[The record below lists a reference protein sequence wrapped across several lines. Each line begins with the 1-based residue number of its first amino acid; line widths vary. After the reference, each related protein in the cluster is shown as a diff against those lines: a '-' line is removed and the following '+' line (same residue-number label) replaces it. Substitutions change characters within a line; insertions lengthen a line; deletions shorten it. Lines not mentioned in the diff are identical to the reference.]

1 MGVTVSYKGETIA
14 SMNTGGTKTLKTAGK
29 YCEGNITLGYVP
41 DGITPSGSV
50 SITANGTYD
59 VTDKASAVV
68 AVPTGSMTSKAW
80 VLTTPTDSAGG
91 AEVPIVS
98 SDAWL
103 LAHKNDSSLVITLTT
118 LAPLTPTAKYILAY
132 MHTAFSIDST
142 NAGRFGRS
150 VRCGTSSTSFSDNGP
165 YVAVGTAQQGFYINN
180 NGGLSF
186 YPKDGGS
193 QALIL
198 PKGTWLVTASVSGAN

>member
-14 SMNTGGTKTLKTAGK
+14 SMNAGGTKTLKTAGK
-29 YCEGNITLGYVP
+29 YCEGDITLGYVP
-41 DGITPSGSV
+41 DGITPSGSI
-50 SITANGTYD
+50 SITTNGTHD

-68 AVPTGSMTSKAW
+68 AVPTGSMNTKAW
-80 VLTTPTDSAGG
+80 VFTTASDSAAG

-103 LAHKNDSSLVITLTT
+103 LAHKNDSSLVISMINLS
-118 LAPLTPTAKYILAY
+118 PLTPTAKYIFGY
-132 MHTAFSIDST
+132 MHTAFTIDST
-142 NAGRFGRS
+142 NSERFGRS
-150 VRCGTSSTSFSDNGP
+150 IRCGLSATIFNDNGP
-165 YVAVGTAQQGFYINN
+165 DKAVGVDQYGFYINN

-193 QALIL
+193 NYLIL
-198 PKGTWLVTASVSGAN
+198 PAGTWLVTASVSGS

>member
-29 YCEGNITLGYVP
+29 YCEGDITLGYVP
-41 DGITPSGSV
+41 DGVTPSGSIN
-50 SITANGTYD
+50 ITANGTYD

-68 AVPTGSMTSKAW
+68 AVPTGSMNTKAW
-80 VLTTPTDSAGG
+80 VFTTSSDSAGG

-103 LAHKNDSSLVITLTT
+103 LAHKNDSSLVISMTT
-118 LAPLTPTAKYILAY
+118 LGPLTPTAKYIFQY
-132 MHTAFSIDST
+132 IHTAFTIDST

-150 VRCGTSSTSFSDNGP
+150 VRCGTSSTRFNDNGP
-165 YVAVGTAQQGFYINN
+165 YDAVGTAQRGFYINN

-198 PKGTWLVTASVSGAN
+198 PAGTWLVTASVSGS

>member
-29 YCEGNITLGYVP
+29 YCEGDITLGYVP
-41 DGITPSGSV
+41 DGITPSGSLN
-50 SITANGTYD
+50 ITANGTYD

-68 AVPTGSMTSKAW
+68 AVPTGSMNSKVWVFTTSS
-80 VLTTPTDSAGG
+80 DSAGG

-103 LAHKNDSSLVITLTT
+103 LAHKNDSSLVITLV
-118 LAPLTPTAKYILAY
+118 PLTPITLAAKYFLAY
-132 MHTAFSIDST
+132 IHTAISIDADS
-142 NAGRFGRS
+142 ARYGRS
-150 VRCGTSSTSFSDNGP
+150 IRSGLNSATLSDNSP
-165 YVAVGTAQQGFYINN
+165 SRAVGTEQEGFYINN

-193 QALIL
+193 KYLIL
-198 PKGTWLVTASVSGAN
+198 PAGTWLVTASVSGS

>member
-29 YCEGNITLGYVP
+29 YCEGDITLGYVP
-41 DGITPSGSV
+41 DGITPTGSV
-50 SITANGTYD
+50 SINANGTYD

-68 AVPTGSMTSKAW
+68 AVPTGSMNTKAW
-80 VLTTPTDSAGG
+80 IITTASDSAQG

-103 LAHKNDSSLVITLTT
+103 LAHKNDSSLVITLV
-118 LAPLTPTAKYILAY
+118 PLTPITLAAKYFLAY
-132 MHTAFSIDST
+132 IHTAISIDADS
-142 NAGRFGRS
+142 ARYGRS
-150 VRCGTSSTSFSDNGP
+150 IRSGLNSATLSDNSP
-165 YVAVGTAQQGFYINN
+165 SKAVGTEQYGFYINN

-186 YPKDGGS
+186 YPADGGS
-193 QALIL
+193 RYLIL
-198 PKGTWLVTASVSGAN
+198 PAGTWLVTASVSGS

>member
-1 MGVTVSYKGETIA
+1 MAGVTIGYKGSTIA
-14 SMNTGGTKTLKTAGK
+14 TIQGTGAKTLKTSGK
-29 YCEGNITLGYVP
+29 YCEGDISVDYVKE
-41 DGITPSGSV
+41 GITPSGSV

-68 AVPTGSMTSKAW
+68 AVPTGSMNTKAW
-80 VLTTPTDSAGG
+80 IITTASDSAQG

-103 LAHKNDSSLVITLTT
+103 LAHKNDSSLVITLV
-118 LAPLTPTAKYILAY
+118 PLTPITLAAKYFLAY
-132 MHTAFSIDST
+132 IHTAISIDADS
-142 NAGRFGRS
+142 ARYGRS
-150 VRCGTSSTSFSDNGP
+150 IRSGLNSTTLSDNSP
-165 YVAVGTAQQGFYINN
+165 SRAVGTEQDGFYINN

-193 QALIL
+193 KYLIL
-198 PKGTWLVTASVSGAN
+198 PAGTWLVTASVSGVN